1 VKQKAEKT
9 QKLSAIMGPM
19 RVPFLILSPAC
30 VFLGLGTAL
39 WSGSPFNLLHLSLAL
54 IGALT
59 AHISV
64 NALNEYFDFKSGLDL
79 HTTRTPFSG
88 GSGTLPALPSQAHT
102 ALLTGLVSAL
112 TTVAVGIFFLIVRGI
127 GILPIGLLGLVVI
140 FTYTSFLNRQ
150 PIVCL
155 IAPGLG
161 FGSLMVIGTHYALSG
176 TYSFTAILASFIPFF
191 LVSNLLL
198 LNQFPDV
205 DADRDV
211 GRRHLPIVYGR
222 KTSSIVYG
230 LFLLLAY
237 LIIILAVISRVFPLS
252 ALLGLIPL
260 VVAIPLAIGVYKNAS
275 AEIPKLIPFMGMN
288 VIINILTPVLTAI
301 GFLIG

>member
-1 VKQKAEKT
+1 MKQKDERTNKV
-9 QKLSAIMGPM
+9 SALMGPM
-19 RVPFLILSPAC
+19 RLPFLMLDPAC
-30 VFLGLGTAL
+30 VLLGLGTAL
-39 WSGSPFNLLHLSLAL
+39 WSGSPFNLFYLIFTL
-54 IGALT
+54 IGAIS

-64 NALNEYFDFKSGLDL
+64 NALNEYFDYKSGLDL

-88 GSGTLPALPSQAHT
+88 GSGTLPARPDQART
-102 ALLTGLVSAL
+102 TLLTGLVSAL
-112 TTVAVGIFFLIVRGI
+112 ITVVVGIYFLTIRGV

-161 FGSLMVIGTHYALSG
+161 FGTLMVLGTHYALSG
-176 TYSFTAILASFIPFF
+176 TYSLTAILASFIPFF
-191 LVSNLLL
+191 LVSDLLL

-205 DADRDV
+205 IPDRDV

-222 KTSSIVYG
+222 KTSSIVFG

-237 LIIILAVISRVFPLS
+237 ITIILGVISGLFPLP
-252 ALLGLIPL
+252 ALLGLITL
-260 VVAIPLAIGVYKNAS
+260 VIAIPVSIGVYKNAE
-275 AEIPKLIPFMGMN
+275 AEIQDLFPFMGMN
-288 VIINILTPVLTAI
+288 VMINVFTPALTAL
-301 GFLIG
+301 GFLIR